1 MNTIL
6 LISTTILAFSG
17 FFIAFYG
24 VLSQTMIETETKV
37 GMHKGIDSFS
47 DEGAEYFARRY
58 EKWRAGSFFL
68 TNNALILGL
77 ILAIAAFVVNCLE
90 NPWWSSFIVLIV
102 GYFLYLTLA
111 KMIGWKLQL
120 TSFILAIFSL
130 CYSVYLIL

>member
-6 LISTTILAFSG
+6 LISTTFLAFSG

-24 VLSQTMIETETKV
+24 VLSQSMIDTETKI
-37 GMHKGIDSFS
+37 GMQKGIDSFS

-77 ILAIAAFVVNCLE
+77 ILAIIAVILNFLK
-90 NPWWSSFIVLIV
+90 NPWWSSLIV
-102 GYFLYLTLA
+102 VIIGYFLYLTLA
-111 KMIGWKLQL
+111 KIIGWKLQL
-120 TSFILAIFSL
+120 VSFILAIISL
-130 CYSVYLIL
+130 CYSIYLIL